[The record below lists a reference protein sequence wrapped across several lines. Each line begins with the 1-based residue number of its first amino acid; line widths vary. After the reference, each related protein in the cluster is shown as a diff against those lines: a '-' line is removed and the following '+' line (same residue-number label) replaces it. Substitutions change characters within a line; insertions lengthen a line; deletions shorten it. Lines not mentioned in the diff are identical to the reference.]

1 SWKGKTLVFSFTSD
15 PYIPLE
21 FNYKLPRRF
30 LEVCL
35 EFRNPVGVV
44 TKSALVRRDKD
55 LLSALARDAQASVYF
70 SIPFA
75 DDETAKALEPTAPLP
90 AARFRAMAELAEA
103 GVPVGLA
110 IPPAIPG
117 RDDPHIPELLQL

>member
-1 SWKGKTLVFSFTSD
+1 MRPVLKVHTLVFSFTSD

-21 FNYKLPRRF
+21 ANYKLTRAC

-55 LLSALARDAQASVYF
+55 LLASLTREAGASVFF
-70 SIPFA
+70 SVPFA
-75 DDETAKALEPTAPLP
+75 DDETAKALEPSAPLP
-90 AARFRAMAELAEA
+90 AARFPAIAVLSEA
-103 GVPVGLA
+103 GGA
-110 IPPAIPG
+110 AG
-117 RDDPHIPELLQL
+117 